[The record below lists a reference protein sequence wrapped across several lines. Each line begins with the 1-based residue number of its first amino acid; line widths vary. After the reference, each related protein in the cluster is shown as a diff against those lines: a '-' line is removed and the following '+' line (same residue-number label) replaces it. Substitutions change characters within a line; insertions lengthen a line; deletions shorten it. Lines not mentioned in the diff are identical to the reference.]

1 MLRFWLLSVACG
13 PALLLASAAANNAD
27 QPHTKAVD
35 LQRESLKKQR
45 DSLRHQL
52 GAHVDDWGAGFPFLK
67 PILPLAEG
75 DCPALETDYVEALIA
90 RAARKH
96 SLSTQLLR
104 AVMRQESAFKPCA
117 VSIRGAQGLMQLMP
131 ATALELHVS
140 DPFDPEQNVEGG
152 ARFLKQLL
160 RKYKGDLRLALVAYN
175 AGASRADQLDPVEYP
190 VETQGY
196 LANILAELQDPEAS
210 DN

>member
-1 MLRFWLLSVACG
+1 
-13 PALLLASAAANNAD
+13 
-27 QPHTKAVD
+27 
-35 LQRESLKKQR
+35 
-45 DSLRHQL
+45 
-52 GAHVDDWGAGFPFLK
+52 
-67 PILPLAEG
+67 
-75 DCPALETDYVEALIA
+75 
-90 RAARKH
+90 
-96 SLSTQLLR
+96 
-104 AVMRQESAFKPCA
+104 
-117 VSIRGAQGLMQLMP
+117 MP

-175 AGASRADQLDPVEYP
+175 AGASRADELDPVEYP